1 MNCRKIKDLLSAYI
15 DGQLNGAERR
25 RVEQHLA
32 SCDDCSEELAML
44 RAAVAMVADLPE
56 QELPDGFRAGLRARL
71 ATAQAAS
78 TARAAEERAPVSYGW
93 FDRTRRAMRR
103 PVWRGAMA
111 TAASLLL
118 VFVLVGQLLP
128 GWDGNIWRLT
138 EVGGSIGLSGR
149 APSPAPPPGPNESPG
164 GKGPLAPPGIATDAD
179 PDRSATAPP
188 APGGLVSGDGS
199 QVIRQ
204 ASLNI
209 KVEDFVIA
217 ERKVLPIVDAAGGY
231 IESSSVSLDAK
242 VKHGWWRIR
251 VPQSKLSDTITK
263 LEELGELTYKEMSS
277 EDVSGVVIDLE
288 ARISNLR
295 RQELRLGELL
305 SEARTLDEILR
316 VENELNRIRY
326 QIEAAEGQ
334 LKWYR
339 ERVAMAT
346 IYLQL
351 SEPTAEVEPVGTGID
366 LLDRLIKA
374 FVNSWH
380 GIFRFLE
387 SFAIF
392 LASLAPV
399 ILVVAA
405 LWWGYRQ
412 VRRARSG
419 G

>member
-1 MNCRKIKDLLSAYI
+1 
-15 DGQLNGAERR
+15 
-25 RVEQHLA
+25 
-32 SCDDCSEELAML
+32 ML
-44 RAAVAMVADLPE
+44 RAAVAMVAGLPE
-56 QELPDGFRAGLRARL
+56 QELPEGFRAELKARL
-71 ATAQAAS
+71 ATAQAAE
-78 TARAAEERAPVSYGW
+78 TARAAEKRAPVSYGW

-128 GWDGNIWRLT
+128 GWDGNVWRLT
-138 EVGGSIGLSGR
+138 ELGGSSSLLGR
-149 APSPAPPPGPNESPG
+149 APSPAPPPAPDVSPG
-164 GKGPLAPPGIATDAD
+164 DKGPLAPPGVSTDTGSDRIATV
-179 PDRSATAPP
+179 PP
-188 APGGLVSGDGS
+188 APGESVSGDGS

-204 ASLNI
+204 ASLNV

-217 ERKVLPIVDAAGGY
+217 ERKVLPFVDAAGGY

-242 VKHGWWRIR
+242 AKYGWWRIR
-251 VPQSKLSDTITK
+251 VPQSKLTDTIAK

-277 EDVSGVVIDLE
+277 EDVSGVVIDLV

-339 ERVAMAT
+339 ERVALAT
-346 IYLQL
+346 IHLHL
-351 SEPTAEVEPVGTGID
+351 SEPAAEVEPVGTGID

-374 FVNSWH
+374 FVNSWR

-412 VRRARSG
+412 LRRARSG